1 MSASTDR
8 ATWPLWEVF
17 VRGKRGLSHVH
28 VGSLHAPDATMALR
42 NARDVYT
49 RRQEGVSLWVVR
61 ASDITASL
69 AGRARLV
76 LRPRR
81 RQGLPPPD
89 VLRRARGR
97 GVPVSDTSMNG
108 AASRYLLG
116 LADDAL
122 VYAQR
127 LGEWVSRGP
136 QIEED
141 MALANIG
148 LDLLGQARALL
159 TRVGELD
166 GTGRSEDDL
175 AYFRDEREF
184 RNVHLVE
191 QERAGFGFEMA
202 RLLWFSSYQNE
213 LYAALRGSSDPVLAG
228 VAAKALKE
236 VDYHRDHATQWVLRL
251 GDGTA
256 ESHER
261 MQQALSDVQ
270 PYVAELFDDDAGVG
284 RRRPGGRRRAA
295 LEPPGRRSR
304 SGWLRSSPRRR
315 SSCPRSLAWRSRGG
329 REGVHS
335 RPMGYLL
342 AELQHIA
349 RSHPGASW

>member
-1 MSASTDR
+1 MGDST
-8 ATWPLWEVF
+8 
-17 VRGKRGLSHVH
+17 
-28 VGSLHAPDATMALR
+28 
-42 NARDVYT
+42 N
-49 RRQEGVSLWVVR
+49 
-61 ASDITASL
+61 
-69 AGRARLV
+69 
-76 LRPRR
+76 
-81 RQGLPPPD
+81 
-89 VLRRARGR
+89 
-97 GVPVSDTSMNG
+97 PV
-108 AASRYLLG
+108 AAQYVLG

-127 LGEWVSRGP
+127 LGEWISRGP

-202 RLLWFSSYQNE
+202 RLLWFSSYQCE
-213 LYAALRGSSDPVLAG
+213 LYAALRASTDEVLAG
-228 VAAKALKE
+228 VAEKALKE

-251 GDGTA
+251 GDGTT

-261 MQQALSDVQ
+261 MQQGLRDVL
-270 PYVAELFDDDAGVG
+270 PYLAELFDDDPASVAAAESGLGVL
-284 RRRPGGRRRAA
+284 PSSLHDAA
-295 LEPPGRRSR
+295 VGHVTKVVAEATLELPTETR
-304 SGWLRSSPRRR
+304 
-315 SSCPRSLAWRSRGG
+315 WRSRGG

-342 AELQHIA
+342 AELQHLA
-349 RSHPGASW
+349 RSHPGAQW

>member
-1 MSASTDR
+1 
-8 ATWPLWEVF
+8 
-17 VRGKRGLSHVH
+17 
-28 VGSLHAPDATMALR
+28 
-42 NARDVYT
+42 
-49 RRQEGVSLWVVR
+49 
-61 ASDITASL
+61 
-69 AGRARLV
+69 
-76 LRPRR
+76 
-81 RQGLPPPD
+81 
-89 VLRRARGR
+89 
-97 GVPVSDTSMNG
+97 VSDQD
-108 AASRYLLG
+108 AAYVLG

-127 LGEWVSRGP
+127 LGEWISRGP

-141 MALANIG
+141 MALANVG

-202 RLLWFSSYQNE
+202 RLLWFSGYQCE
-213 LYAALRGSSDPVLAG
+213 LYAALLNSADPV
-228 VAAKALKE
+228 VAAVAEKALKE

-261 MQQALSDVQ
+261 MQRGLVAVQ
-270 PYVAELFDDDAGVG
+270 PYLAELFEDDDASVAAASSGVG
-284 RRRPGGRRRAA
+284 VLPSSLRDAVADRVASVLSEATLA
-295 LEPPGRRSR
+295 LPEE
-304 SGWLRSSPRRR
+304 
-315 SSCPRSLAWRSRGG
+315 PRSRSRGG
-329 REGVHS
+329 RHGVHS

-342 AELQHIA
+342 AEMQHLA
-349 RSHPGASW
+349 RSHPGATW

>member
-1 MSASTDR
+1 MGDST
-8 ATWPLWEVF
+8 
-17 VRGKRGLSHVH
+17 
-28 VGSLHAPDATMALR
+28 
-42 NARDVYT
+42 N
-49 RRQEGVSLWVVR
+49 
-61 ASDITASL
+61 
-69 AGRARLV
+69 
-76 LRPRR
+76 
-81 RQGLPPPD
+81 
-89 VLRRARGR
+89 
-97 GVPVSDTSMNG
+97 PV
-108 AASRYLLG
+108 AAQYVLG

-127 LGEWVSRGP
+127 LGEWISRGP

-202 RLLWFSSYQNE
+202 RLLWFSSYQCE
-213 LYAALRGSSDPVLAG
+213 LYAALRASTDEVLAG
-228 VAAKALKE
+228 VAEKALKE

-251 GDGTA
+251 GDGTT

-261 MQQALSDVQ
+261 MQQGLLDVV
-270 PYVAELFDDDAGVG
+270 PYLAELFDDDPASVAAAESGLGVL
-284 RRRPGGRRRAA
+284 PSSLHDAA
-295 LEPPGRRSR
+295 VGQVTKVVAAATLELPTETR
-304 SGWLRSSPRRR
+304 
-315 SSCPRSLAWRSRGG
+315 WRSRGG

-342 AELQHIA
+342 AELQHLA
-349 RSHPGASW
+349 RSHPGAQW